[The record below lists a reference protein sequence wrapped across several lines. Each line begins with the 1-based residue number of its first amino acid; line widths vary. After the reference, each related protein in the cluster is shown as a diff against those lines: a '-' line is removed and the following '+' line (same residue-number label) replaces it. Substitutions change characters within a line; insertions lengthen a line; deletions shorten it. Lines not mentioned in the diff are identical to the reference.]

1 MSMSL
6 FTCSLLGCG
15 EGAGPVQRKWA
26 TLCRADRRKSLDLPR
41 FHTAM
46 RHNPGHGI
54 MTAFMTE
61 RRVIGFTVAEAL
73 KLGHLHDVAVDT
85 VKGAIAAVPNGD
97 VRIGEKRLGGVE
109 PLDLIG
115 ERRHVCIKMPGQSLA
130 LFGVKDR
137 VAFHKRD

>member
-1 MSMSL
+1 MSLSL

-54 MTAFMTE
+54 MTTFMTQ
-61 RRVIGFTVAEAL
+61 RRVIRFTVAEAPEFR
-73 KLGHLHDVAVDT
+73 HLHDVAVDA
-85 VKGAIAAVPNGD
+85 VKGAVAAVLNGD
-97 VRIGEKRLGGVE
+97 VRIGEKRLGGIE
-109 PLDLIG
+109 PLD
-115 ERRHVCIKMPGQSLA
+115 
-130 LFGVKDR
+130 
-137 VAFHKRD
+137 

>member
-1 MSMSL
+1 MFRSRYASVPILRFPPMSLSL

-54 MTAFMTE
+54 MAELME
-61 RRVIGFTVAEAL
+61 DGPVPVDWLKESRRRGNLDVVRAWDVEGAVAADADIGA
-73 KLGHLHDVAVDT
+73 GR
-85 VKGAIAAVPNGD
+85 AAQ
-97 VRIGEKRLGGVE
+97 RLGLVQ
-109 PLDLIG
+109 D
-115 ERRHVCIKMPGQSLA
+115 
-130 LFGVKDR
+130 
-137 VAFHKRD
+137 

>member
-85 VKGAIAAVPNGD
+85 VKGAVAAVPNGD
-97 VRIGEKRLGGVE
+97 FRICDERLAGIKQ
-109 PLDLIG
+109 LDLIDDG
-115 ERRHVCIKMPGQSLA
+115 REVCIT
-130 LFGVKDR
+130 
-137 VAFHKRD
+137 VAWR